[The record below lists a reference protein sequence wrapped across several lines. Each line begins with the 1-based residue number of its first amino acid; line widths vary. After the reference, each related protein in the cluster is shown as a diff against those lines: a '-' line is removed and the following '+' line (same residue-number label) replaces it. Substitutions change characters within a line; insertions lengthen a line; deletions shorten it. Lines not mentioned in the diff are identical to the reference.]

1 MPLKS
6 PETVVRAALIANNSV
21 NSLVGTRI
29 YPVVAPA
36 TADLPYIVWRRSA
49 VRRQHSLGGPV
60 GTPVV
65 SLDLEIYAAT
75 YEGVRDL
82 ADRCRQVLDGYGGTV
97 DNVEV
102 SNASLDNEYDGFAV
116 LQGADL
122 PIEYTVTQSYSVLW
136 QES

>member
-6 PETVVRAALIANNSV
+6 PEAVVRSALVTNNAVSA
-21 NSLVGTRI
+21 LVGTRI

-36 TADLPYIVWRRSA
+36 SAALPYMVWRRAA
-49 VRRQHSLGGPV
+49 VRRSQSLGGPV

-65 SLDLEIYAAT
+65 SLDLEIFAST
-75 YEGVRDL
+75 YEGARDL
-82 ADRCRQVLDGYGGTV
+82 ADKCRSVLDGYGGTV

-102 SNASLDNEYDGFAV
+102 SNVTLDNEFDGFAV
-116 LQGADL
+116 LQGSDL

>member
-1 MPLKS
+1 MALKS
-6 PETVVRAALIANNSV
+6 PEAVLRSALVANQAVSA
-21 NSLVGTRI
+21 LVATRI

-36 TADLPYIVWRRSA
+36 NAALPYITWRRAA
-49 VRRQHSLGGPV
+49 VQRSQSLGGPI

-65 SLDLEIYAAT
+65 SLELELYAAT

-82 ADRCRQVLDGYGGTV
+82 ADKCRLCLDGYGGTLN
-97 DNVEV
+97 NVEV
-102 SNASLDNEYDGFAV
+102 SNTTLDNEYDGFAL
-116 LQGADL
+116 LQGSEL

>member
-1 MPLKS
+1 MALKS
-6 PETVVRAALIANNSV
+6 PEAVVRAALVANGSV
-21 NSLVGTRI
+21 NALIGTRI
-29 YPVVAPA
+29 YPVVAPSSA
-36 TADLPYIVWRRSA
+36 QLPYAVWRRAA
-49 VRRQHSLGGPV
+49 VRRSHSLGGPV

-65 SLDLEIYAAT
+65 GLELELFAST
-75 YEGVRDL
+75 YEGARDL
-82 ADRCRQVLDGYGGTV
+82 ADKCRLVLDGYGGTL

-102 SNASLDNEYDGFAV
+102 SNTTLDNEYDGFAV

>member
-6 PETVVRAALIANNSV
+6 PEAVVRSA
-21 NSLVGTRI
+21 LVGNNAVSTLVGARI

-36 TADLPYIVWRRSA
+36 SAALPYIVWRRAA
-49 VRRQHSLGGPV
+49 VRRPQSLGGPV

-65 SLDLEIYAAT
+65 SLDLEVFAST
-75 YEGVRDL
+75 YEGARDL
-82 ADRCRQVLDGYGGTV
+82 ADKCRSVLDGYGGTV

-102 SNASLDNEYDGFAV
+102 SNVTLDNEFDGFAV
-116 LQGADL
+116 LQGSDL